1 MRTRVYRYRIAIVG
15 HGDFWEAFTRRVYGQ
30 PVRLANCEWVVMVG
44 HIGPSAVLHRGAS
57 ALREME

>member
-1 MRTRVYRYRIAIVG
+1 MYRIAIVG

-44 HIGPSAVLHRGAS
+44 HIGPSAVLHRGAA